1 MIKKVISAIVNAIAI
16 LMVLVSIGIL
26 TFGAAGGNALEYV
39 SQPDYIESN
48 AFENQAHQTMA
59 DVFDYIKLTD
69 IFEEDGKLNLN
80 QIIAQADVNGQNVS
94 YSLDYLIQYGRSMG
108 YYFDTKNQ
116 LREGGAATVTK
127 EMDELKHQIVVQYRA
142 YMPNYKQQSPTDG
155 QMSLG
160 TLTKEALSHLA
171 RYYAVKSEFDPA
183 RTNFY
188 FNVIYQKDQESRV
201 YTNAPSLSEDEIR
214 SLPKYAYTDSSSL
227 EVISDYHDLPQDLIM
242 LLQARSPFGSN

>member
-171 RYYAVKSEFDPA
+171 RY
-183 RTNFY
+183 
-188 FNVIYQKDQESRV
+188 
-201 YTNAPSLSEDEIR
+201 
-214 SLPKYAYTDSSSL
+214 
-227 EVISDYHDLPQDLIM
+227 
-242 LLQARSPFGSN
+242 

>member
-59 DVFDYIKLTD
+59 DVFDYIRLTD

-94 YSLDYLIQYGRSMG
+94 YSLDYLISTGVPWATTSIRKTSFGR
-108 YYFDTKNQ
+108 
-116 LREGGAATVTK
+116 AA
-127 EMDELKHQIVVQYRA
+127 QR
-142 YMPNYKQQSPTDG
+142 PSRRRW
-155 QMSLG
+155 MS
-160 TLTKEALSHLA
+160 
-171 RYYAVKSEFDPA
+171 
-183 RTNFY
+183 
-188 FNVIYQKDQESRV
+188 
-201 YTNAPSLSEDEIR
+201 
-214 SLPKYAYTDSSSL
+214 
-227 EVISDYHDLPQDLIM
+227 
-242 LLQARSPFGSN
+242 